1 MKLRSSK
8 RPLWRDASSGGS
20 LRRSPRGPLGGE
32 AFASALA
39 PVLILAVLLPLMA
52 VLFAGCGSGLVGRAA
67 PGFVATSLDG
77 AKVTLSEYKGKP
89 VVLAF
94 MASW

>member
-1 MKLRSSK
+1 MKLRLE
-8 RPLWRDASSGGS
+8 RRGG
-20 LRRSPRGPLGGE
+20 
-32 AFASALA
+32 AFASVLA
-39 PVLILAVLLPLMA
+39 PALFLAVLLPLMA

-77 AKVTLSEYKGKP
+77 AKVSLSEYRGKP

>member
-1 MKLRSSK
+1 MKLQPAKYRIVRGAFS
-8 RPLWRDASSGGS
+8 RDS
-20 LRRSPRGPLGGE
+20 LRGGLRRLSRGG
-32 AFASALA
+32 AFASVLT

-67 PGFVATSLDG
+67 PGFVATTLDG
-77 AKVTLSEYKGKP
+77 AKVSLGEYKGKP